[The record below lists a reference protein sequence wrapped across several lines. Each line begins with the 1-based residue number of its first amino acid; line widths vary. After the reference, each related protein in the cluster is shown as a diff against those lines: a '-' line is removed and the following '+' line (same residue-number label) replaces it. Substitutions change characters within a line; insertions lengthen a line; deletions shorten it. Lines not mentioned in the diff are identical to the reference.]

1 MSSQVRSRT
10 LWSHPHDLSDTAA
23 YGPSFVDR
31 LMDLIQR
38 LPVPYW
44 LTLLVLFVLQSALVH
59 ALAWIDGWLAA
70 YTFSPLLLLFP
81 GWLWGPIGIMIYL
94 NSTSR
99 EAVSSFRPLL
109 DIDDERLTRLKREF
123 TTMPARSVVLSS
135 VLWSIL
141 YAILWVVSY
150 DTVSVGYGIGPLLI
164 AALIVEGLV
173 SFSIGS
179 AIYYHSLR
187 QLRLV
192 NRTVQMV
199 ERVNLFELEPA
210 YAFSRLTAR
219 TGVAWMILLSLS
231 LLTYPVDATNA
242 GNLAI
247 YVLQVLLSL
256 AAFVLPLRFVNHQLT
271 AEKRRLVAELD
282 QRVEQ
287 TLARLHRALDAGEM
301 SGMDQL
307 NDAVAVLNAERDIL
321 TKIPTWPWRAGT
333 LPKFLSAVALPI
345 VLFFV
350 QLVIEKWLGG

>member
-10 LWSHPHDLSDTAA
+10 LWSNPHDLSDTAA

-31 LMDLIQR
+31 FMGLIQR

-44 LTLLVLFVLQSALVH
+44 LTLLVLFALQSALVH

-135 VLWSIL
+135 ILWSIL

-150 DTVSVGYGIGPLLI
+150 DTVSVAYGIGPLLT

-173 SFSIGS
+173 SFSIGG

-199 ERVNLFELEPA
+199 ERVNLFELVVGEIDLLFGDLEDERGFGERVYDIYREA
-210 YAFSRLTAR
+210 RSTADVDR
-219 TGVAWMILLSLS
+219 GFDQLGVALG
-231 LLTYPVDATNA
+231 DARERMRR
-242 GNLAI
+242 
-247 YVLQVLLSL
+247 VH
-256 AAFVLPLRFVNHQLT
+256 AAS
-271 AEKRRLVAELD
+271 E
-282 QRVEQ
+282 
-287 TLARLHRALDAGEM
+287 ALFGDDLE
-301 SGMDQL
+301 
-307 NDAVAVLNAERDIL
+307 V
-321 TKIPTWPWRAGT
+321 
-333 LPKFLSAVALPI
+333 
-345 VLFFV
+345 
-350 QLVIEKWLGG
+350 